1 MLDYNEIRKA
11 GALYM
16 ISKEIQAQQEK
27 YDKENAKKG
36 AEKGF

>member
-1 MLDYNEIRKA
+1 LTGA
-11 GALYM
+11 TPGALYM